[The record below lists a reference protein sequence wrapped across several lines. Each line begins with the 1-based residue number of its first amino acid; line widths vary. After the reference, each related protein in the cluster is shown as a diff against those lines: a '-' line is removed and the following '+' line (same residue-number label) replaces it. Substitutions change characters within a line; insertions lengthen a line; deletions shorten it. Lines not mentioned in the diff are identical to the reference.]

1 MSSISMMNFF
11 VLLAM
16 VVAFFFIL
24 RELFTWYWKQNEIVS
39 TLKKIEGHLEKLCHQ
54 NEGKNVP
61 EDKRLDDND
70 KINIIYNQK
79 DRF

>member
-16 VVAFFFIL
+16 VFAFFFIL

-39 TLKKIEGHLEKLCHQ
+39 TLKKIEGHLEKLSQQ
-54 NEGKNVP
+54 NEGKCVP
-61 EDKRLDDND
+61 ENKSLDDND
-70 KINIIYNQK
+70 NKS
-79 DRF
+79 